1 MYQAT
6 DVVTTEAEIRSVIS
20 GQFSSQQGKIVDHSQ
35 DANCVECFQIDA
47 GSGAEKYRFLKGLR
61 KIKRIEQHFFCLFHR

>member
-1 MYQAT
+1 MSQAT

-47 GSGAEKYRFLKGLR
+47 GSAALGLAHSQLAPCAADVAV
-61 KIKRIEQHFFCLFHR
+61 I